1 MNTKDIN
8 KNLWEIFA
16 LLNTKNNSK
25 HGFRIVGDEL
35 LCKTKEQAEVIA
47 DFFEDLG
54 FDYVRTGYYDP
65 EEDTK
70 ENCVDKYT
78 GWYYVDFD

>member
-1 MNTKDIN
+1 MNIQQMTWSLFGK
-8 KNLWEIFA
+8 A
-16 LLNTKNNSK
+16 LKAADNK
-25 HGFRIVGDEL
+25 HGFYIVGNEL

-65 EEDTK
+65 KEDAK
-70 ENCVDKYT
+70 ENCADEYT